1 MKPPVSASP
10 PPSLVAYELESGTVL
25 FIHDLQ
31 RVSRLP
37 VLSAAEHDVLVLL
50 LDGHDTRGISDAR
63 GTSPRTT
70 ANQVASIFKKLGV
83 GSRAELAAKVLT
95 THRR

>member
-1 MKPPVSASP
+1 MKPPVSDSP
-10 PPSLVAYELESGTVL
+10 PPSLVAYELEPGTVL
-25 FIHDLQ
+25 FVHELP
-31 RVSRLP
+31 RVGQLP
-37 VLSAAEHDVLVLL
+37 VLSAAEHEVLVLL
-50 LDGHDTRGISDAR
+50 LDGHDTRGIADAR

-95 THRR
+95 RSRR